1 MVLPMEV
8 SRMSLHHVFV
18 IAGALLSSIGGAAAQ
33 QTAAPTQ
40 HAPDC
45 TCRVEGRSIAVGATA
60 CLRTAEGPR
69 VAECDMVLNNTS
81 WRITAR
87 TCPES

>member
-1 MVLPMEV
+1 MEV
-8 SRMSLHHVFV
+8 SRMSVRETLLL
-18 IAGALLSSIGGAAAQ
+18 AGSLLFLLGGEAAAQ
-33 QTAAPTQ
+33 QAAPAQ

-45 TCRVEGRSIAVGATA
+45 TCRFEGRSIAVGATA

-69 VAECDMVLNNTS
+69 VAECGMVLNNTS
-81 WRITAR
+81 WHITTR

>member
-1 MVLPMEV
+1 
-8 SRMSLHHVFV
+8 MSVRYRLA
-18 IAGALLSSIGGAAAQ
+18 ITGALLLLLGGEASAQ
-33 QTAAPTQ
+33 QTPLPPQ
-40 HAPDC
+40 HGPDC

-69 VAECDMVLNNTS
+69 VAECAMVLNNTS
-81 WRITAR
+81 WRITTR

>member
-1 MVLPMEV
+1 
-8 SRMSLHHVFV
+8 MSVRYRLA
-18 IAGALLSSIGGAAAQ
+18 IGGALLLLLGSEASAQ
-33 QTAAPTQ
+33 QTPSSPQ
-40 HAPDC
+40 HGPDC

-69 VAECDMVLNNTS
+69 IAECAMVLNNTS
-81 WRITAR
+81 WHITTT

>member
-1 MVLPMEV
+1 
-8 SRMSLHHVFV
+8 MSLRCPLAV
-18 IAGALLSSIGGAAAQ
+18 AGALLALAGGAAAQ
-33 QTAAPTQ
+33 QAPAPVQ

-69 VAECDMVLNNTS
+69 VAECAMVLNNTS
-81 WRITAR
+81 WRITTK

>member
-1 MVLPMEV
+1 MSCRLALV
-8 SRMSLHHVFV
+8 S
-18 IAGALLSSIGGAAAQ
+18 AGALLSLLGGAAAQ
-33 QTAAPTQ
+33 QTPAPVQ

-69 VAECDMVLNNTS
+69 VAECAMVLNNTS
-81 WRITAR
+81 WRITTRA
-87 TCPES
+87 CPES

>member
-1 MVLPMEV
+1 MEV
-8 SRMSLHHVFV
+8 SLMYVPYRLAMAGSL
-18 IAGALLSSIGGAAAQ
+18 LLLLGREASAQ
-33 QTAAPTQ
+33 QTPPLPQ
-40 HAPDC
+40 QGPDC

-69 VAECDMVLNNTS
+69 VAECAMVLNNTS
-81 WRITAR
+81 WRITTA

>member
-1 MVLPMEV
+1 MCARDPLLVAGSLVLM
-8 SRMSLHHVFV
+8 F
-18 IAGALLSSIGGAAAQ
+18 GAEALAQEAAI
-33 QTAAPTQ
+33 PRQ

-45 TCRVEGRSIAVGATA
+45 TCRVEGRSVAVGATA

-69 VAECDMVLNNTS
+69 LAECGMVLNNTS
-81 WRITAR
+81 WRVTAK